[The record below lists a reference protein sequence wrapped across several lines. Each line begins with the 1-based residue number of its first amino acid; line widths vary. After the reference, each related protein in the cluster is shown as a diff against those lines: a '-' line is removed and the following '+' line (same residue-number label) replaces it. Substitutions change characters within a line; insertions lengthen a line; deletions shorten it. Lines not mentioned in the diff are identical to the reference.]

1 MINIKS
7 LIINTIIFIL
17 LLIPFTKEDYIYLT
31 GMNIIG
37 NYKQLFID
45 LYRYL
50 IGLSGSI
57 EILLL
62 MKITLPKI
70 NDNIK
75 DKLIYL
81 GKNTLGI
88 YIISSLIQPNLLPKL
103 TENLSNINYLYTI
116 IQSIIIL
123 VITIVII
130 EIIKKSKILNK
141 YLLGDK

>member
-1 MINIKS
+1 
-7 LIINTIIFIL
+7 
-17 LLIPFTKEDYIYLT
+17 
-31 GMNIIG
+31 
-37 NYKQLFID
+37 
-45 LYRYL
+45 
-50 IGLSGSI
+50 
-57 EILLL
+57 

-88 YIISSLIQPNLLPKL
+88 YIISSLIQPNLLPKI

-116 IQSIIIL
+116 IQSIIVL
-123 VITIVII
+123 LITIIII
-130 EIIKKSKILNK
+130 EIIKKNKILNK